1 MGEVVVAAIERWGKE
16 EKHKLYK
23 SQEIYIPK
31 RSPGIDKIKTKYKLL
46 LFIASSNPTTIRKR
60 QI

>member
-1 MGEVVVAAIERWGKE
+1 MGERRKNTS
-16 EKHKLYK
+16 YTK